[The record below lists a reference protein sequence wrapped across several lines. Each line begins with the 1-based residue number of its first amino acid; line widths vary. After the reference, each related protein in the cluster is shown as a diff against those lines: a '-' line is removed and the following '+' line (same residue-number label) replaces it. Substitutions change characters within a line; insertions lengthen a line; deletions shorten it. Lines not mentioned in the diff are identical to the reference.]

1 MRKSKRKIIKYEF
14 NSKHFSKNALVLLI
28 GILLVSTFT
37 APVVNSFQYDGIAA
51 NNADERQDSAVK
63 SDRAIATYN
72 ISESNSNKAYHTGDG
87 WTPGEVEDIGENTP
101 LPPGDDQYSEHDSI
115 EYSNVEMDDGSK
127 NEWASYDFEDDD
139 LPEYNWI
146 NLWYNF
152 TINEVLSSIVAFQV
166 LWNGYDELDDGGDF
180 EFDIWNYSSSS
191 WEIVNQTTSGEILD
205 QVYVKTFTSN
215 ISNYIS
221 DMGYLHLGISGERT
235 LNSGSRQTPCTD
247 NPHHTL
253 YEDYVEVKI
262 TTGNVDDPS
271 WWSVHWEYRKLITID
286 HTKVDGDLSN
296 FPMLVS
302 LYPDNNLSNHAQED
316 GDDIAFILYS
326 DNSTQLNHEIESYDG
341 EGNLTAWVNI
351 PYLSSS
357 VDTNIWMYYGNPP
370 CDSQENVTGTWND
383 NYAMVQHLQEISG
396 VHYDSTQYEN
406 NGTQLGSVDQ
416 NATGMINGADEFD
429 GVDDCVNVNDND
441 SLDITDAITV
451 EAWIS
456 SNVTETTL
464 PVLVK
469 DYDGSSVPYRMDI
482 GSSSPINGFG
492 FYDGTW
498 RTTSLSGNEVDGE
511 WHYLVGTYDGSTLRY
526 YVDGSLIDTVA
537 YSATLPTNDA
547 PLYLGRYQTYY
558 FNGSIDESRVSNSV
572 RNVSWINT
580 SYLNQLNLSVFY
592 DLGEED
598 DINLL
603 PVADFVYAP
612 DNPSTADIVY
622 FDSTSFDSDG
632 DIVNF
637 TWDFGD
643 TTGTYGG
650 HVSHQYSDNNTYT
663 VRLTIRDND
672 GATDYKEHTV
682 NVSNEPPVAGFT
694 YNPPEPSTSDI
705 VYFNSTSYDSD
716 GIIVNWTWSL
726 GDGNYSYTENMTHQY
741 NANGS
746 YTVNLTIRDDDNAT
760 SYDEQFVYV
769 GNEHP
774 IANFT
779 FVPALPSTFDLVCFN
794 STSYDIDG
802 YIVNWT
808 WNFGDGNIS
817 YGENVT
823 HQYSMNDSYTVSLTV
838 CDDDNATDFNEQ
850 FVYVGN
856 QLPIANFTFE
866 PALPSTS
873 DIVYF
878 NSTSYDSD
886 GILVNW
892 TWDLGD
898 GNYSYTENTTHQYNA
913 NGSYTVRLTVRDNSS
928 ETNYTEQF
936 VYVGNTHPIANFT
949 IEPIFSSVLDI
960 VYFNSTSYDID
971 GYIVNWTWNFGDGNI
986 SYGENVT
993 HQYSMND
1000 SYIVRLTVCDDDN
1013 ATDFTEKIVYVGNQ
1027 LPVANFTIEPHSPT
1041 VSDLVYFNS
1050 TSYDI
1055 DGYIVNWTWNLG
1067 DGNYSFGQNI
1077 VHQYEYKGPYAVTLE
1092 IIDDGGETV
1101 NVSKNV
1107 QIGGVHIANLSS
1119 GWNFVSVPFNQSID
1133 TTNTTINCNGTE
1145 YNWTE
1150 AIISGVVSQY
1160 IFGWNRVGGG
1170 YTFEDAL
1177 EPGYGYWMY
1186 VYYDCEFLALGVNTN
1201 PDTYIT
1207 DIESGW
1213 NIVGVPD
1220 DQNVGKTDFV
1230 IYYNGTEYNW
1240 TEAIISGVVNQYI
1253 FGWNSAGGGY
1263 IFADI
1268 LEPGCGY
1275 WMYAYYSCIIL
1286 RSEI

>member
-1 MRKSKRKIIKYEF
+1 MYGDGGNPMRKSKWKIIKYEF
-14 NSKHFSKNALVLLI
+14 NRKHFSNNVLVLLI
-28 GILLVSTFT
+28 CVSLVSTFSVPM
-37 APVVNSFQYDGIAA
+37 ANSFPYD
-51 NNADERQDSAVK
+51 DVAVK
-63 SDRAIATYN
+63 NAGGKQGYAAKDDRAISSYS

-101 LPPGDDQYSEHDSI
+101 LPPGDEQYSEHDST
-115 EYSNVEMDDGSK
+115 EYSNIELDDGSK

-139 LPEYNWI
+139 LPDYNWI

-152 TINEVLSSIVAFQV
+152 TINEVLSSIIAFQV

-180 EFDIWNYSSSS
+180 EFDIWNYSSGS
-191 WEIVNQTTSGEILD
+191 WEIINQTTYGETLD

-221 DMGYLHLGISGERT
+221 DMGYLNLGISGERT
-235 LNSGSRQTPCTD
+235 PNSGSRQTPIND
-247 NPHHTL
+247 NLHHTL

-286 HTKVDGDLSN
+286 HTKVDEDLSN
-296 FPMLVS
+296 FPMLFS

-316 GDDIAFILYS
+316 GDDIAFVLYS

-341 EGNLTAWVNI
+341 DGNLTAWVNV
-351 PYLSSS
+351 PSLSSS
-357 VDTNIWMYYGNPP
+357 VDTNIWMYYGNPH

-383 NYAMVQHLQEISG
+383 GYVMVQHLQETSG
-396 VHYDSTQYEN
+396 THYDSTQYGN
-406 NGTQLGSVDQ
+406 NGLQLGGVDQ
-416 NATGMINGADEFD
+416 NVTGMIDGADEFD
-429 GVDDCVNVNDND
+429 GVDDCVNVSDND
-441 SLDITDAITV
+441 SLDITDAITLESWV
-451 EAWIS
+451 R
-456 SNVTETTL
+456 SNVTEVTL
-464 PVLVK
+464 PVFVK
-469 DYDGSSVPYRMDI
+469 DYDGSSVPYRLDI
-482 GSSSPINGFG
+482 GSSSSINGFG

-498 RTTSLSGNEVDGE
+498 RTTSVSGNEVDGE
-511 WHYLVGTYDGSTLRY
+511 WHHLVGTYDGSALRY

-537 YSATLPTNDA
+537 YSATLPSNDE

-558 FNGSIDESRVSNSV
+558 FNGSIDEFRVSNSV
-572 RNVSWINT
+572 RNISWINT

-632 DIVNF
+632 DIVNC

-643 TTGTYGG
+643 TIEAYGE

-672 GATDYKEHTV
+672 GAAVYMEHMV
-682 NVSNEPPVAGFT
+682 NVSNEPPVAGFI
-694 YNPPEPSTSDI
+694 YEPFEPSTSDL
-705 VYFNSTSYDSD
+705 VYFNSSSYDSD
-716 GIIVNWTWSL
+716 GIIVNWTWNFD
-726 GDGNYSYTENMTHQY
+726 DGNYSYTENTTHQY

-760 SYDEQFVYV
+760 SYDEHFIYV

-774 IANFT
+774 IVNFT
-779 FVPALPSTFDLVCFN
+779 FVPTLPSTFDL
-794 STSYDIDG
+794 
-802 YIVNWT
+802 
-808 WNFGDGNIS
+808 
-817 YGENVT
+817 
-823 HQYSMNDSYTVSLTV
+823 
-838 CDDDNATDFNEQ
+838 
-850 FVYVGN
+850 
-856 QLPIANFTFE
+856 
-866 PALPSTS
+866 
-873 DIVYF
+873 
-878 NSTSYDSD
+878 
-886 GILVNW
+886 
-892 TWDLGD
+892 
-898 GNYSYTENTTHQYNA
+898 
-913 NGSYTVRLTVRDNSS
+913 
-928 ETNYTEQF
+928 
-936 VYVGNTHPIANFT
+936 
-949 IEPIFSSVLDI
+949 

-971 GYIVNWTWNFGDGNI
+971 GYIINWTWNFGDGNI
-986 SYGENVT
+986 SFGENVT
-993 HQYSMND
+993 HQYSINS
-1000 SYIVRLTVCDDDN
+1000 SYTVRLTVCDDDN
-1013 ATDFTEKIVYVGNQ
+1013 ASDFIEKIVYVGNQ
-1027 LPVANFTIEPHSPT
+1027 LPVANFTIEPQSPT

-1055 DGYIVNWTWNLG
+1055 DGYIINWTWNFG
-1067 DGNYSFGQNI
+1067 DGNISFGENI
-1077 VHQYEYKGPYAVTLE
+1077 VHQYEYKGQYVVRLE
-1092 IIDDGGETV
+1092 IIDDSGETT

-1119 GWNFVSVPFNQSID
+1119 GWNFISVPFNQSIGKI
-1133 TTNTTINCNGTE
+1133 NTTINYNGTE

-1150 AIISGVVSQY
+1150 AIISGVVNQY
-1160 IFGWNRVGGG
+1160 VFGWSRVGGG
-1170 YTFEDAL
+1170 YTFEDVL

-1186 VYYDCEFLALGVNTN
+1186 AYCDCELLALGINID
-1201 PDTYIT
+1201 PDSYIT

-1213 NIVGVPD
+1213 NILGVPF
-1220 DQNVGKTDFV
+1220 DQNVGKTDLV

-1240 TEAIISGVVNQYI
+1240 TEAIISGVVNQYL
-1253 FGWNSAGGGY
+1253 FGWNSIGGGY

-1275 WMYAYYSCIIL
+1275 WMYAYYGCVVM
-1286 RSEI
+1286 RS